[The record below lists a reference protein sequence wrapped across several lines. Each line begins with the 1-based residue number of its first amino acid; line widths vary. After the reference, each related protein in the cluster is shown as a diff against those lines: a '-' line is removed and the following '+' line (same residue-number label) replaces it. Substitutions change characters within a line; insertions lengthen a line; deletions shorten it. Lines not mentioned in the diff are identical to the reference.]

1 MALEAE
7 ARSSAP
13 EDRSM
18 IAFMSSLP
26 ASGLALA
33 MGLAA
38 GSFWITVRAHHR
50 LERRRAIMRHM
61 EPCRRCGARN

>member
-1 MALEAE
+1 MIALL
-7 ARSSAP
+7 
-13 EDRSM
+13 